1 MKPIDDAAEVEVPV
15 TGVEPGEQQ
24 ATDGM
29 LRASSAAATA
39 ALPSSDRPHIAVF
52 VGNLP
57 TGLSQKQYEKI
68 LLDIIGK
75 GECVPCHAASTSVP
89 CHAASTSVPC
99 HAASTSVPCHAASTT
114 EANTHDHV
122 ETLESALSLRNFNSK
137 VRIFTLIR
145 LLVLHRSLR
154 LCRKQ
159 WMFLKLG

>member
-99 HAASTSVPCHAASTT
+99 HAASTT

-137 VRIFTLIR
+137 VCIFTLTR
-145 LLVLHRSLR
+145 
-154 LCRKQ
+154 
-159 WMFLKLG
+159 